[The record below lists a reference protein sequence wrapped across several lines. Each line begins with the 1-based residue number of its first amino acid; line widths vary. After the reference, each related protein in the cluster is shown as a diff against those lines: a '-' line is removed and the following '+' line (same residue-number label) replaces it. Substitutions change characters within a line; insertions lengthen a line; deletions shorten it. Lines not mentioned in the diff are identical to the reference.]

1 MGLEDKWS
9 WKRFTM
15 ILAILLEVAA
25 MTSFVLIMNSGHPG
39 DWLFSL
45 YNGIAFCILMVLGL
59 EKNRLELGYLDEK
72 ANNFPRIAAAYG
84 CCCIL
89 TAAMSFFPGYARP
102 VMIIPMIMTVIA
114 SPFLGL
120 LAGIYSSVLL
130 ICSTA
135 SQSIPLLSCYL
146 LLCVCGC
153 VITQYMQ
160 KKADLAWSSF
170 LFLAATVCLC
180 ISSAMIEG
188 GTLDKTTLIYSVLC
202 GAISASFGT
211 LLFHLWNDK
220 INTSRKKRLEQI
232 LDESFG
238 LVQEMKKFSK
248 ADYEHAQKVSKI
260 AKACAEKIQL
270 DKDIVETAGFYYRV
284 GRLEGEPYVKNGV
297 MVAVK
302 HRFPPEI
309 IQILEEYN
317 GEKRLPSTPESA
329 LVHIVDQVVT
339 KFDVLDPETLS
350 SSWNQD
356 IVVYQ
361 TLNENSARGVYDKS
375 GLSMNLFLQIRD
387 YLIKEAGLYDDHI

>member
-1 MGLEDKWS
+1 MVLEDKWS

-15 ILAILLEVAA
+15 ILVMLLEVAA

-45 YNGIAFCILMVLGL
+45 YNGIAFCVLMVLGL
-59 EKNRLELGYLDEK
+59 EKNRLDMGYLDEK

-102 VMIIPMIMTVIA
+102 VMLTPMIMTMTA

-120 LAGIYSSVLL
+120 LAGVYSSVLL
-130 ICSTA
+130 VCSTA

-160 KKADLAWSSF
+160 EKADLAWSAF
-170 LFLAATVCLC
+170 LFLAVTVCLC
-180 ISSAMIEG
+180 VSSAMIEG
-188 GTLDKTTLIYSVLC
+188 GALDGTTILYSVLC

-211 LLFHLWNDK
+211 LLFRLWNDK
-220 INTSRKKRLEQI
+220 INHSRTKRLEQI
-232 LDESFG
+232 IDESFG
-238 LVQEMKKFSK
+238 LVQEMRKFSK
-248 ADYEHAQKVSKI
+248 ADYEHAKKVSKI
-260 AKACAEKIQL
+260 AEACAKRLHVDQRIAAA
-270 DKDIVETAGFYYRV
+270 AGFYYRV
-284 GRLEGEPYVKNGV
+284 GRLEGEPYVENGI
-297 MVAVK
+297 MVAKK
-302 HRFPPEI
+302 HNFPPEV
-309 IQILEEYN
+309 IQILGEYN
-317 GEKRLPSTPESA
+317 GEKTLPSTPESA
-329 LVHIVDQVVT
+329 LVHIVDHVVT
-339 KFDVLDPETLS
+339 KFDVLDSATLS

-361 TLNENSARGVYDKS
+361 TLNENSARGLYDKS

-387 YLIKEAGLYDDHI
+387 YLIKEAGLYDDHL